1 MLKGISWSEY
11 AQGIAIVLFFYY
23 LVVLIR
29 FRKKAPEDGAQAAAT
44 ENNVPVTK
52 RIWGVKEGVF
62 GPHLPEETVPEHNA
76 AVYMREE
83 EQVVEPLPV
92 GDFGALE
99 ELAGKIGE
107 IFAAAGRNANP
118 EELFAAARTE
128 IARYPVLHQHPYR
141 TAITNIVTGKAYRE
155 CGITVSGEQ
164 VDQLWKGM

>member
-11 AQGIAIVLFFYY
+11 AQGVAIVLFFYY

-29 FRKKAPEDGAQAAAT
+29 FRKKAPEDGTQGVAA
-44 ENNVPVTK
+44 EKQQPVTK
-52 RIWGVKEGVF
+52 RIWGVKEEVF
-62 GPHLPEETVPEHNA
+62 GPQLSQEPAPEHNP
-76 AVYMREE
+76 AVYTPEMEHE
-83 EQVVEPLPV
+83 VEPLPV